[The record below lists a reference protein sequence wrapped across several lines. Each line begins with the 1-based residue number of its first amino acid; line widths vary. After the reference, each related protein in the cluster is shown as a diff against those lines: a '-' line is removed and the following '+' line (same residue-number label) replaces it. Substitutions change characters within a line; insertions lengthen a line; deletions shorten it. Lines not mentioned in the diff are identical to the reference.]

1 MAERPVLVF
10 DLETVP
16 DVHAYAA
23 TAGLQGH
30 PEWTVREQMG
40 DKFPRQIFHRIVCIG
55 ALEAHRVDSGSWQ
68 VRALAAPHLGER
80 PERDLIQ
87 DLADRIADLEPRLV
101 TFNGASFDLPVL
113 RYRAMIH
120 SIAAPGLARHRYF
133 DRFAPDTVD
142 LCDMLSGFERH
153 GRVTLHQLSRVLDLP
168 GKPEG
173 IDGSH
178 VETMVRVGHLDELAR
193 YCASDVVNTYRIWL
207 RYELFRGRLGE
218 VEFSASESALA
229 AFLATQSEVQ
239 SSPTTPR

>member
-23 TAGLQGH
+23 TAGLEGR
-30 PEWTVREQMG
+30 PERTVREQMG

-55 ALEAHRVDSGSWQ
+55 ALEAHRSDGNGWQ
-68 VRALAAPHLGER
+68 VRALATPHLGER
-80 PERDLIQ
+80 SERDMIQ
-87 DLADRIADLEPRLV
+87 DLADRVADLDPRFV
-101 TFNGASFDLPVL
+101 TFNGVSFDLPVL

-120 SIAAPGLARHRYF
+120 AIGAPGLARRRYF
-133 DRFAPDTVD
+133 ERFGPDTVD

-153 GRVTLHQLSRVLDLP
+153 ARVTLHQLSRVLDLP

-173 IDGSH
+173 VNGSH
-178 VETMVRVGHLDELAR
+178 VETMVRAGQLDELAR

-207 RYELFRGRLGE
+207 RYELFRGRLSE
-218 VEFSASESALA
+218 VEFSASERSLA
-229 AFLATQSEVQ
+229 AFLATDNGRP
-239 SSPTTPR
+239 PT

>member
-16 DVHAYAA
+16 DVRAYAA
-23 TAGLQGH
+23 TAGLEGH
-30 PEWTVREQMG
+30 PERTVREQMG

-55 ALEAHRVDSGSWQ
+55 ALEAHQADDGGWRVRS
-68 VRALAAPHLGER
+68 LAAPHLGQMS
-80 PERDLIQ
+80 ERDLIQ
-87 DLADRIADLEPRLV
+87 DFVDRIDDGEPRLV

-120 SIAAPGLARHRYF
+120 AVSAPGLAKRRYF
-133 DRFAPDTVD
+133 DRFASDMVD

-153 GRVTLHQLSRVLDLP
+153 ARVTLHQLSRVLDLP

-173 IDGSH
+173 MDGSH
-178 VETMVRVGHLDELAR
+178 VETMVRTGQLDELAR

-207 RYELFRGRLGE
+207 RYEFFRGRLSE
-218 VEFSASESALA
+218 VAFSTSERSIT
-229 AFLATQSEVQ
+229 AFLATESEVH
-239 SSPTTPR
+239 SPPTTPH

>member
-23 TAGLQGH
+23 TAGLEGH
-30 PEWTVREQMG
+30 PERTVREQMG
-40 DKFPRQIFHRIVCIG
+40 DKFPRQIFHRIVCLG
-55 ALEAHRVDSGSWQ
+55 VLEAHRTNDGSWQ
-68 VRALAAPHLGER
+68 VRSLTAPHLGARAER
-80 PERDLIQ
+80 EMIQ
-87 DLADRIADLEPRLV
+87 DFADRIDTLEPRLV

-120 SIAAPGLARHRYF
+120 AIGAPGLAKRRYF

-142 LCDMLSGFERH
+142 LCDMLSGYERH
-153 GRVTLHQLSRVLDLP
+153 ARVTLHQLSRVLDLP

-173 IDGSH
+173 VDGSH
-178 VETMVRVGHLDELAR
+178 VETMIRAGQLNELAG

-207 RYELFRGRLGE
+207 RYELFRGRLSE
-218 VEFSASESALA
+218 VEFSASERSLA
-229 AFLATQSEVQ
+229 AFLATQTEVQ
-239 SSPTTPR
+239 FPPTTPH